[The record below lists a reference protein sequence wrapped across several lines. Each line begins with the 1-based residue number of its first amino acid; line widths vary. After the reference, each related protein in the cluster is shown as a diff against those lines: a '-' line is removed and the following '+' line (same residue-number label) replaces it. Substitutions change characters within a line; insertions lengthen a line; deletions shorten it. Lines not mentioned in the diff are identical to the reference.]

1 MAKCVAPEDSGWT
14 FCPNLPAAV
23 LFTVLYGLC
32 IFIHLFLAIKT
43 RKKFC
48 WVIIMGSAWLT
59 VGFAL
64 RAKAAHHIS
73 GIGDFIPQS
82 IIIFLGP
89 LWLNGFVYMVMGR
102 MVHMLL
108 QRDQVYRISAR
119 RLTLIFVILDI
130 IAFFV
135 QASSS
140 GPMSDDNPDTAQT
153 GANIMMAG
161 VGLQQAFITFFV
173 VLAARFHYKLLLG
186 ARYIPSYALEHNT
199 NNDMDPHVR
208 DDNAVVKPAFYTAPW
223 RRLLYALYSTLV
235 LITIRNIF
243 RLIEFSDGV
252 HGYIATH
259 EAFFYSLDALP
270 IFAGL
275 VVLAVVHPASVLQG
289 PDSEFPPREKKKGK
303 GKGKEDKKHRRR
315 RSRNR
320 AKGLGDGEGEEHR
333 GVVAQV

>member
-1 MAKCVAPEDSGWT
+1 MAKCIPPEESGWT
-14 FCPNLPAAV
+14 FCPNLPAAI

-43 RKKFC
+43 RKTFC

-64 RAKAAHHIS
+64 RAKAADHIS
-73 GIGDFIPQS
+73 GLGDFIPQS

-108 QRDQVYRISAR
+108 KRDQLYRISAR
-119 RLTLIFVILDI
+119 KLTLIFVILDI

-140 GPMSDDNPDTAQT
+140 GPMSDDNPDTAEM
-153 GANIMMAG
+153 GSYIMMAG
-161 VGLQQAFITFFV
+161 VGIQQAFITFFAI
-173 VLAARFHYKLLLG
+173 LAARFHYKLLLG
-186 ARYIPSYALEHNT
+186 ARYTLSYPLEHN
-199 NNDMDPHVR
+199 HLR
-208 DDNAVVKPAFYTAPW
+208 DDNAIVKPAFYSVPW
-223 RRLLYALYSTLV
+223 RRLLYALYITLI

-275 VVLAVVHPASVLQG
+275 IMLAVVHPASVLQG
-289 PDSEFPPREKKKGK
+289 PDSEFPPREKKSK
-303 GKGKEDKKHRRR
+303 KGKEGNGRRRRR
-315 RSRNR
+315 RSRG
-320 AKGLGDGEGEEHR
+320 KGVESEGEEHR
-333 GVVAQV
+333 EAVVQV

>member
-1 MAKCVAPEDSGWT
+1 MAQCVAPEESGWT
-14 FCPNLPAAV
+14 FCPNLPAAI

-32 IFIHLFLAIKT
+32 IFIHLLLAIRT

-64 RAKAAHHIS
+64 RAKAADHIS

-108 QRDQVYRISAR
+108 KRDQLYRISAR

-140 GPMSDDNPDTAQT
+140 GPMASDDRDTAEM
-153 GANIMMAG
+153 GSYIMMAG
-161 VGLQQAFITFFV
+161 VAIQQAFITFFA
-173 VLAARFHYKLLLG
+173 VLAGRFHYKLLLG
-186 ARYIPSYALEHNT
+186 ARYTPSYPLEQNHLVSPST
-199 NNDMDPHVR
+199 DSGRHER
-208 DDNAVVKPAFYTAPW
+208 DDNAIVKPAFYTVPW
-223 RRLLYALYSTLV
+223 RRLLYALYITLI

-275 VVLAVVHPASVLQG
+275 IVLAVVHPSCVLDG
-289 PDSEFPPREKKKGK
+289 PDSEFPPREKKSK
-303 GKGKEDKKHRRR
+303 KGKEGGRRRRR
-315 RSRNR
+315 RSRG
-320 AKGLGDGEGEEHR
+320 KGGESEVEEHR
-333 GVVAQV
+333 GVAQV

>member
-1 MAKCVAPEDSGWT
+1 MAKCIAPEDSGWT
-14 FCPNLPAAV
+14 FCPNLLAAV

-48 WVIIMGSAWLT
+48 WVIIMGSVWLT

-108 QRDQVYRISAR
+108 QRDRLYRISAR

-140 GPMSDDNPDTAQT
+140 GPMSDDDPDVAKT

-161 VGLQQAFITFFV
+161 VGIQQAFITFFV
-173 VLAARFHYKLLLG
+173 VLAARFQYKLVLG
-186 ARYIPSYALEHNT
+186 ARYTPSYSLQP
-199 NNDMDPHVR
+199 NNRVTTHER
-208 DDNAVVKPAFYTAPW
+208 DDNALVKPAFYTVPW
-223 RRLLYALYSTLV
+223 RRLLYALYATLI

-275 VVLAVVHPASVLQG
+275 VLLAVVHPSCVLDG
-289 PDSEFPPREKKKGK
+289 PDSEFPPREKKNKHKKGK
-303 GKGKEDKKHRRR
+303 RRRR
-315 RSRNR
+315 RSRSR
-320 AKGLGDGEGEEHR
+320 AKEGGESEVEDR
-333 GVVAQV
+333 EGVVAQV

>member
-1 MAKCVAPEDSGWT
+1 MAKCVPPEESGWT

-32 IFIHLFLAIKT
+32 VFIHLFLAIKT

-64 RAKAAHHIS
+64 RAKAADHIN

-108 QRDQVYRISAR
+108 KRDQLYRISAR

-140 GPMSDDNPDTAQT
+140 GPMSEDDPDVAQT
-153 GANIMMAG
+153 GSNIMMAG
-161 VGLQQAFITFFV
+161 VGIQQAFITFFV
-173 VLAARFHYKLLLG
+173 VLAARFHYKLILG
-186 ARYIPSYALEHNT
+186 ARYIPSYSLER
-199 NNDMDPHVR
+199 NNLVDNHER
-208 DDNAVVKPAFYTAPW
+208 DDNAIVKPAFYTVPW
-223 RRLLYALYSTLV
+223 HRLLYALYVTLG

-252 HGYIATH
+252 HGHIATH

-270 IFAGL
+270 IFTGL
-275 VVLAVVHPASVLQG
+275 IVLAVVHPSCVLDG
-289 PDSEFPPREKKKGK
+289 PDSEFPPREKKKK
-303 GKGKEDKKHRRR
+303 KSKERKHRRR
-315 RSRNR
+315 RSRSR
-320 AKGLGDGEGEEHR
+320 AKENGDSEIEDHREGIA
-333 GVVAQV
+333 VQV